1 MQDKLKW
8 NAVGLV
14 KKTKLLKEYLEREK
28 REKERQP
35 AHQKGRTAPLS
46 GYLIE
51 LDHILEQ
58 MEKIEKIVIP
68 KLEQLFHLTFPTPEL
83 IMLALATK
91 SIRNI
96 FEDLNK
102 HFGSDIN
109 RPLST
114 EELAELASSGDAA
127 VVLALMGDAALDL
140 AIVQTLWDSS
150 LSKTGELTEKRKLV
164 ASNENLAKYCDEW
177 GLYSSRLYR
186 KQAIES
192 KDTKEETVEHQKGT
206 LVESILGVVYLEFGL
221 EKLLRIV
228 PLIQ

>member
-14 KKTKLLKEYLEREK
+14 KKTKQLKEYIK
-28 REKERQP
+28 RELKEKENQP
-35 AHQKGRTAPLS
+35 AHQKGRIAPLS
-46 GYLIE
+46 GYLEE
-51 LDHILEQ
+51 LDHMLGQ
-58 MEKIEKIVIP
+58 MEKIEKIIIP
-68 KLEQLFHLTFPTPEL
+68 ELETLFHVEFQTPEM
-83 IMLALATK
+83 IMLALSTK

-96 FEDLNK
+96 FQDLNI
-102 HFGSDIN
+102 HFRADPN
-109 RPLST
+109 RPLG
-114 EELAELASSGDAA
+114 EQELGELASSGDAA
-127 VVLALMGDAALDL
+127 VVLALIGDAALDL
-140 AIVQTLWDSS
+140 AVVQTLWAPS

-177 GLYSSRLYR
+177 GLYSSRVYR
-186 KQAIES
+186 KQAIKS
-192 KDTKEETVEHQKGT
+192 KDTKEETIQHLKGT